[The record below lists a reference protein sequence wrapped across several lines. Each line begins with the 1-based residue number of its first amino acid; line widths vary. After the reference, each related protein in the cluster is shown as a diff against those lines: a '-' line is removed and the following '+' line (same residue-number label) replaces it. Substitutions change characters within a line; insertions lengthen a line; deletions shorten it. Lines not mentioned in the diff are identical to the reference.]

1 MTSFGTFRSWNTIL
15 TFLVAG
21 ALLAGC
27 LRNVPAVL
35 PSPSGT
41 DRDTRSTRSSAGIIP
56 SLTSI
61 PTSTR
66 IPDPTQTDPATLPT
80 PTASSTVVNT
90 TVTAPPQS
98 SQVIS
103 PDNAGDVVQLAVW
116 GRGALRG
123 TTLAGEGDVLVV
135 QTSLGLYLYQ
145 RANLETIAFL
155 AGVEDFLLAPDTRVL
170 AGAFRD
176 GTVELWQVEDGKSL
190 VTLPYSLDESNAPSG
205 GEFFFEA
212 APGEP
217 LPGVRA
223 MAFSGDG
230 SALAVS
236 YRDNRIGLWNTS
248 NGERVHLM
256 ASNVAPAAFKLAF
269 SPGGEFL
276 ATGGSAVAVW
286 RLETGELQTRI
297 PNAGDISE
305 QPFSPSSE
313 RLVTADEGF
322 VLVWKVSDG
331 SLDQSFG
338 TGLSWASA
346 EFTPDGKH
354 ISVNSGEQVR
364 RLSDGKQLTQPAI
377 NALQPPLPTQAAPFE
392 ADREALRTVGH
403 YNSLFGV
410 QFSGSESA
418 FVWGADEQSLYWI
431 DLFSDHVFQVDLPEA
446 LMNPAVLSPDG
457 SSLVA
462 CTQSALWRVELVDQT
477 QERLGACKASGYLA
491 FAPQGDVLARASGT
505 LVDLLRMPSGELEH
519 NLQGSLLPVNVLA
532 IDEDGE
538 LLAAGTDTQRG
549 GAQILL
555 WSLEPPAIQ
564 RRLNVPSFGVT
575 NLAIS
580 PNKDVLAS
588 GGGDDKIRFWRIS
601 DGWMLKVEAVQGEV
615 ASMAFSPDGRL
626 LAVGLWRG
634 PVQILSVPDG
644 ALLASLE
651 GHASAVSDI
660 VFTSD
665 GKALFTVS
673 YDGTIRAWGLP

>member
-1 MTSFGTFRSWNTIL
+1 MSADIRPTL
-15 TFLVAG
+15 
-21 ALLAGC
+21 
-27 LRNVPAVL
+27 
-35 PSPSGT
+35 
-41 DRDTRSTRSSAGIIP
+41 SSAGITP
-56 SLTSI
+56 NLASI

-66 IPDPTQTDPATLPT
+66 IPDPTQTDPAGSPT
-80 PTASSTVVNT
+80 STASSAAVITAVT
-90 TVTAPPQS
+90 TPPRS
-98 SQVIS
+98 SQAIS

-116 GRGALRG
+116 GRGALRA
-123 TTLAGEGDVLVV
+123 TALADEGDVLIV
-135 QTSLGLYLYQ
+135 QTPLGMYLYESPS
-145 RANLETIAFL
+145 LETIAFL
-155 AGVEDFLLAPDTRVL
+155 PDMDGFVLSPDKQLL
-170 AGAFRD
+170 AGAHQD
-176 GTVELWQVEDGKSL
+176 GTVELWQIREAQPL
-190 VTLPYSLDESNAPSG
+190 FTLPYSLDESSPPSG
-205 GEFFFEA
+205 GEFFFET

-217 LPGVRA
+217 LPAVRA

-230 SALAVS
+230 SAIAVS
-236 YRDNRIGLWNTS
+236 YRDNRIGLWNTNS
-248 NGERVHLM
+248 GERVHLM
-256 ASNVAPAAFKLAF
+256 ESDVAPAAFMLAF

-322 VLVWKVSDG
+322 VLVWNVSDG

-346 EFTPDGKH
+346 EFTPDGKN

-364 RLSDGKQLTQPAI
+364 RLSDGRQLTQPAI
-377 NALQPPLPTQAAPFE
+377 DALQPPLPNQAVLFKP
-392 ADREALRTVGH
+392 DREALRAVGH

-418 FVWGADEQSLYWI
+418 FVWGADEQSLYWL
-431 DLFSDHVFQVDLPEA
+431 DLFSGHVFQVDLSEA

-457 SSLVA
+457 SYLAA
-462 CTQSALWRVELVDQT
+462 CTQSGLWRVKLEDQA
-477 QERLGACKASGYLA
+477 QERLGACKASGYLT
-491 FAPQGDVLARASGT
+491 FAPHGDVLARASGT

-519 NLQGSLLPVNVLA
+519 NLQGSSLPVNVLTIA
-532 IDEDGE
+532 GDGQW
-538 LLAAGTDTQRG
+538 LAAGTETQRG
-549 GAQILL
+549 GAQIIL
-555 WSLEPPAIQ
+555 WSLEPPSIQ

-601 DGWMLKVEAVQGEV
+601 DGWMLKVETVRGEV
-615 ASMAFSPDGRL
+615 ASMAFSPEGSL
-626 LAVGLWRG
+626 LAIGLRGG

-644 ALLASLE
+644 AVLASLD
-651 GHASAVSDI
+651 GHASAVSDMI
-660 VFTSD
+660 FSSD
-665 GKALFTVS
+665 GKSLFTVS

>member
-1 MTSFGTFRSWNTIL
+1 M
-15 TFLVAG
+15 
-21 ALLAGC
+21 
-27 LRNVPAVL
+27 
-35 PSPSGT
+35 
-41 DRDTRSTRSSAGIIP
+41 
-56 SLTSI
+56 
-61 PTSTR
+61 
-66 IPDPTQTDPATLPT
+66 
-80 PTASSTVVNT
+80 
-90 TVTAPPQS
+90 
-98 SQVIS
+98 
-103 PDNAGDVVQLAVW
+103 
-116 GRGALRG
+116 
-123 TTLAGEGDVLVV
+123 LVV
-135 QTSLGLYLYQ
+135 QTYLGLYLYE
-145 RANLETIAFL
+145 RDSLETIVFL
-155 AGVEDFLLAPDTRVL
+155 ADVEDFLLTPDNRVL
-170 AGAFRD
+170 AGAFQD
-176 GTVELWQVEDGKSL
+176 GTVELWRVEDGQSL
-190 VTLPYSLDESNAPSG
+190 VTLPYSLDESNPPYG

-217 LPGVRA
+217 LPAVRA
-223 MAFSGDG
+223 MTFSGDG

-236 YRDNRIGLWNTS
+236 YRDNRIGLWNTNS
-248 NGERVHLM
+248 GKRVHLM
-256 ASNVAPAAFKLAF
+256 ESNVAPVAFKLAF

-338 TGLSWASA
+338 TGLNWASA
-346 EFTPDGKH
+346 EFTLDGEH
-354 ISVNSGEQVR
+354 ISINSGEQVR
-364 RLSDGKQLTQPAI
+364 RLSDGKQLPQQAI
-377 NALQPPLPTQAAPFE
+377 DALQPPLPAQAALFE
-392 ADREALRTVGH
+392 PDWATLRAVGH

-418 FVWGADEQSLYWI
+418 FVWGADEQNLYWL
-431 DLFSDHVFQVDLPEA
+431 DLFSGLISQIDLPEA

-457 SSLVA
+457 NYLAV
-462 CTQSALWRVELVDQT
+462 CTQSGLWRVELENQA

-491 FAPQGDVLARASGT
+491 FDPHGDVLARTSGT
-505 LVDLLRMPSGELEH
+505 LVDLLRMPSGKLEH
-519 NLQGSLLPVNVLA
+519 NLQGSSLLVNVLTIA
-532 IDEDGE
+532 EDGE
-538 LLAAGTDTQRG
+538 MLAAGTETQRG

-555 WSLEPPAIQ
+555 WSLKPPSIQ

-626 LAVGLWRG
+626 LAIGLYGG

-644 ALLASLE
+644 AVLVSLE
-651 GHASAVSDI
+651 GHASAVSDM

-665 GKALFTVS
+665 GKALFTVG